1 MNCRLQFFSSFKED
15 RGKNQLLF
23 LVASSSSFW
32 WWKREHCCWLMG
44 RSTERSG
51 WRTAYMVWEEKRR
64 SWCPELE
71 KKKKKRNSVDA
82 KKSENSS
89 SNDDVLCWGEN
100 AQIRRW
106 TLYRERERACTPE
119 RFERLLAWYA
129 NIANFR
135 LWRKHHWHAAAL
147 TKHVHGCLLAKPVN
161 QLPALVG
168 PCSLFLSRSFS
179 FLEEKRTVERAIPYK
194 R

>member
-1 MNCRLQFFSSFKED
+1 MNCRLQFFSSFKEN

-106 TLYRERERACTPE
+106 TLYREREREHARRNVSNASSHGMRILQTSDSDASIIGMQL
-119 RFERLLAWYA
+119 RLQ
-129 NIANFR
+129 NMCM
-135 LWRKHHWHAAAL
+135 
-147 TKHVHGCLLAKPVN
+147 VVC
-161 QLPALVG
+161 
-168 PCSLFLSRSFS
+168 
-179 FLEEKRTVERAIPYK
+179 
-194 R
+194 